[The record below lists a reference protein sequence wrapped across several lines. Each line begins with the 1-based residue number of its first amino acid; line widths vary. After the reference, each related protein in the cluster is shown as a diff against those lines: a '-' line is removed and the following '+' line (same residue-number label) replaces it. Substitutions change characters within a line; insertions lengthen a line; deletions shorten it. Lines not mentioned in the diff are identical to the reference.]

1 MRRSISRFARLPRP
15 VLLVALAMGATFSL
29 GLLSLLAAPLAGPRA
44 GDRNVAVVVTS
55 LMRREHISKH
65 PLDDEISRRGFDMYL
80 KNLDLMKLYFNQSDI
95 DEFTKQRDNL
105 DDMLKSGDV
114 TFGYT
119 VFERYLERLDD
130 RLKLINNLL
139 KVEHD
144 FTVDEEMVTD
154 PEQVRYAKDEAEAQE
169 RWRKRIKYDL
179 LVLKGEKTEGKAAI
193 EKLSRR
199 YSSFA
204 KRMHQTDSDDL
215 LQMYLTAITSSYD
228 PHTTYMS
235 PGALENFQI
244 QMRLELDG
252 IGAALQST
260 DGNTVVTKV
269 VVGGAADKHGKLKI
283 DDKVISVGQGEE
295 GEMVPV
301 QDLRLDDVVKM
312 IRGKAGTVVRLG
324 VIPAGMNE
332 SVVYSI
338 TRAKIELKDSE
349 ARGVI
354 FDDAKK
360 PDGSPLKIGF
370 IDLPSF
376 YMDMEGARNKEN
388 GEFKSTTRDVRKIL
402 DGFNAKKVDAVVLDL
417 RHNGGGSLTEAINLT
432 GLFINKGPVVQVK
445 DSDGRV
451 QHYDDLDEGMA
462 WEGPLVVLCSKLS
475 ASASEILA
483 GAIQDYRRGLIIGDE
498 STHGKGTVQ
507 SLQYLGPRLF
517 DINNPPNLGAL
528 KVTMQQ
534 FYRPNGDSTQ
544 KRGVLSDVVLP
555 SVVNHI
561 KGISEGDLEYALEFD
576 RVPTSEFG
584 KLTQVNEELVGKLK
598 TNSSARRS
606 ESEDFAKLA
615 RNIERYKEQKDK
627 KSVSLNEKEFF
638 ARRAELD
645 ADKEDE
651 KQLEDPTNKSKDE
664 VVKRDFYVNEVLTI
678 TAEYVSALQNSK
690 VAKKD

>member
-1 MRRSISRFARLPRP
+1 MRRTNSPL
-15 VLLVALAMGATFSL
+15 VLLRHRYVLLAAATIGTVSV
-29 GLLSLLAAPLAGPRA
+29 GILSLLAAPVIGPRPS
-44 GDRNVAVVVTS
+44 DRNVTVVVTS

-80 KNLDLMKLYFNQSDI
+80 KSIDPWKLYFNQADV
-95 DEFTKQRDNL
+95 DEFAKQRDNL

-114 TFGYT
+114 SFGYT
-119 VFERYLERLDD
+119 VFQRYLDRVDD
-130 RLKLINNLL
+130 RLKLVHELL
-139 KVEHD
+139 KEPHD
-144 FTVDEEMVTD
+144 FSIEEEFVTD
-154 PEQVRYAKDEAEAQE
+154 PESAHYAKNEQEARE
-169 RWRKRIKYDL
+169 RWRKRLKYDL
-179 LVLKGEKTEGKAAI
+179 LVLKGEKTEGQPALD
-193 EKLSRR
+193 KLARR
-199 YSSFA
+199 YQSFS
-204 KRMHQTDSDDL
+204 KRMHQTDGDDL
-215 LQMYLTAITSSYD
+215 LQIYLTAVTSSFD

-235 PGALENFQI
+235 PGALDNFQI

-269 VVGGAADKHGKLKI
+269 VPGGAADKHGKLKVE
-283 DDKVISVGQGEE
+283 DKVVSVGQGEE

-301 QDLRLDDVVKM
+301 QDMRLDDVVKL

-324 VIPAGMNE
+324 VIPTGANDP
-332 SVVYSI
+332 VIYNI

-360 PDGSPLKIGF
+360 PDGTPLKIGF

-376 YMDMEGARNKEN
+376 YMDMEGARKEQA
-388 GEFKSTTRDVRKIL
+388 EFKSTTRDVKKIL
-402 DGFNAKKVDAVVLDL
+402 DDFKAKKVDAVVLDL

-432 GLFINKGPVVQVK
+432 GLFIDKGPVVQVK
-445 DSDGRV
+445 DSGGHV
-451 QHYDDLDEGMA
+451 QHYDDLEAGMS

-483 GAIQDYRRGLIIGDE
+483 GAIQDYRRGLIVGDE

-517 DINNPPNLGAL
+517 EINNPPNLGAL

-561 KGISEGDLEYALEFD
+561 KGISEADLEYALEFD
-576 RVPTSEFG
+576 RVPTTEFE
-584 KLTQVNEELVGKLK
+584 KLGTVSEELVGKLK
-598 TNSSARRS
+598 TGSLARRGQ
-606 ESEDFAKLA
+606 SEDFAKLA
-615 RNIERYKEQKDK
+615 KNIERYKEQKDK
-627 KSVSLNEKEFF
+627 KTVSLNEKEFF

-651 KQLEDPTNKSKDE
+651 KQLADPANKSPDE
-664 VVKRDFYVNEVLTI
+664 VVKRDFYLNEVLTI
-678 TAEYVSALQNSK
+678 TAEYANALQSSK
-690 VAKKD
+690 VAAKN